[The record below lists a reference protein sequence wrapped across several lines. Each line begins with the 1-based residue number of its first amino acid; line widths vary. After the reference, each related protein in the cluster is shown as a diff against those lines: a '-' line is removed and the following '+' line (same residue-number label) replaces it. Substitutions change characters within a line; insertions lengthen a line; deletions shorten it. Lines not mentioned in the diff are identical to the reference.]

1 MPVLSGA
8 SERWRG
14 ISESH
19 TSAFPMLAQ
28 IANDQE
34 RHVNLTFDQKMMLVG
49 LQREVKQGTGL
60 GCARGVSLK

>member
-1 MPVLSGA
+1 
-8 SERWRG
+8 
-14 ISESH
+14 
-19 TSAFPMLAQ
+19 MLAQ